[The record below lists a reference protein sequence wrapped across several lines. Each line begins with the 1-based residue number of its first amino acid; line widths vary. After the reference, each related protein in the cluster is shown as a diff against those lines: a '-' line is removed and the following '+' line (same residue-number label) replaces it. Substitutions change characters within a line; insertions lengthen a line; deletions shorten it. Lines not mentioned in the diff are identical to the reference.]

1 VRQSEVVSWRDR
13 RREVENPD
21 TPVDEATSCRGI
33 RKIDS
38 RQDGDTTTY
47 LSLVMG
53 MVSAHQNCRTRL
65 ITKNRGY
72 KFVSGELHHPSDG
85 DRP

>member
-21 TPVDEATSCRGI
+21 TPVDEATSGRGI
-33 RKIDS
+33 RKIHS

-53 MVSAHQNCRTRL
+53 MVSAH
-65 ITKNRGY
+65 
-72 KFVSGELHHPSDG
+72 
-85 DRP
+85 

>member
-1 VRQSEVVSWRDR
+1 MRQSEVVSWRDR

-21 TPVDEATSCRGI
+21 TPVDEATSGRGI

-53 MVSAHQNCRTRL
+53 MVSAH
-65 ITKNRGY
+65 
-72 KFVSGELHHPSDG
+72 
-85 DRP
+85 